1 MRTTISSLVFMSGAL
16 AALGCSPSAGT
27 GNANGT
33 GDNTGGGSFGGS
45 SGSGSG
51 GMGIFTPGSGG
62 GALAPDA
69 ACRQHSEQAERQQ
82 GGRADVIFALD
93 NSGSM
98 GAEAIAVQTN
108 MNTFSQYIAGRG

>member
-1 MRTTISSLVFMSGAL
+1 MRTNISSLVFLSGAL
-16 AALGCSPSAGT
+16 AALGCSASSGTGT

-33 GDNTGGGSFGGS
+33 GGNPGGGSFGGS

-51 GMGIFTPGSGG
+51 GIGTFMPGSGG
-62 GALAPDA
+62 GQALAPDA
-69 ACRQHSEQAERQQ
+69 ACRQHSEAAERQQ

-98 GAEAIAVQTN
+98 G
-108 MNTFSQYIAGRG
+108 